1 MHLRGGRVV
10 TVSILGSTD
19 GFSIPAS
26 VDDVADDVLWSPL
39 RCGCDDPMGVP
50 DDAGAILLRSHRQ
63 YASTA

>member
-1 MHLRGGRVV
+1 MHLSGGRVV
-10 TVSILGSTD
+10 TVSMLGGTD
-19 GFSIPAS
+19 GFSILAS

-50 DDAGAILLRSHRQ
+50 DDAGAILLRSHCQ